1 MNPKIRV
8 TIGEGRRGILLENL
22 GNISKET
29 AKFLEDLGE
38 DLAVPGGH
46 DWVADNFADGSV
58 IFDLENPSV
67 EEADADLWRRGL
79 RSVMARDLSDDLM
92 NVRIKQQT
100 RQQFLQIAKALPPED
115 KIQFALYSN
124 SDASGAEVF
133 EFKPEIAVQ
142 LEAEKPQSYQYYGD
156 IQGIIHAF
164 YKETKRPSFVV
175 RELSTRDLVHCY
187 FTHEMYRDAVEVL
200 KDEDAV
206 ITVEGF
212 VTEDSNSGKVTE
224 IEVSHFTQC
233 PKFDLQTFE
242 RMIGAF
248 PKALTGGED
257 AAKLLDDFRD
267 E

>member
-38 DLAVPGGH
+38 DLAVQGGH
-46 DWVADNFADGSV
+46 DWVADNFANGSV
-58 IFDLENPSV
+58 EFDLENPSV
-67 EEADADLWRRGL
+67 AETDADLWRRGL
-79 RSVMARDLSDDLM
+79 RNVMARDLSDDLM
-92 NVRIKQQT
+92 NVRIKQRT
-100 RQQFLQIAKALPPED
+100 RQQFLQIAQALPPAD
-115 KIQFALYSN
+115 KIQFALYPN
-124 SDASGAEVF
+124 GDASDAEVF
-133 EFKPEIAVQ
+133 ELNPEVAVQ
-142 LEAEKPQSYQYYGD
+142 LTSERPQNYRYHGD
-156 IQGIIHAF
+156 IQGIVHSF
-164 YKETKRPSFVV
+164 YKETKRPSLVV

-200 KDEDAV
+200 QDENAV
-206 ITVEGF
+206 VTVEGF
-212 VTEDSNSGKVTE
+212 VTEDSNNGKVTE
-224 IEVSHFTQC
+224 MEVSHFTQC
-233 PKFDLQTFE
+233 PRFDVEAFE
-242 RMIGAF
+242 GMIGRF